1 MSNEQQSPWASGAG
15 FGTPHRAPQQPPA
28 SNYTNPVVHP
38 EPSRAQEPS
47 GWSEPQHFGV
57 LEPVTAPPLQFG
69 QQLPYGYGTPPLP
82 EHPNSNLVLTLGIVG
97 MCANFIMFPF
107 ISPIAW
113 YLGAKAKREL
123 VNNPGVY
130 RDTGKLTAGYVLGI
144 VGSMFVIA
152 GILLIVGLIAAF
164 TLS

>member
-1 MSNEQQSPWASGAG
+1 
-15 FGTPHRAPQQPPA
+15 
-28 SNYTNPVVHP
+28 
-38 EPSRAQEPS
+38 
-47 GWSEPQHFGV
+47 
-57 LEPVTAPPLQFG
+57 
-69 QQLPYGYGTPPLP
+69 
-82 EHPNSNLVLTLGIVG
+82 

>member
-1 MSNEQQSPWASGAG
+1 MPKNPAAG
-15 FGTPHRAPQQPPA
+15 L
-28 SNYTNPVVHP
+28 NPSTSACSS
-38 EPSRAQEPS
+38 PSRHPRCSSASSCSYE
-47 GWSEPQHFGV
+47 H
-57 LEPVTAPPLQFG
+57 
-69 QQLPYGYGTPPLP
+69 GTPPLP